1 MNEDKMLTILNNL
14 DDDLIEKEIDNLMD
28 GVECNMESINKK
40 AHKKLDK
47 YNRKIKFRK
56 QLPYVA
62 AICACF
68 ICINTVYA
76 DDISEAVKRFFN
88 KTPVYSTM
96 VDGSAYYLKDSLV
109 LDDNMV
115 IDSFMVSEGRMDMKF
130 TSKLGISILKDTR
143 IIPKDNPNTQYVM
156 GGYSEDN
163 GKYTFSFMNGK
174 EDNYNIKPF
183 KSFDLIV
190 GNKTYSISLDQAKS
204 LDETQKLF
212 ASEATSNQIGLVD
225 VGANS
230 LEKDGKQAIQL
241 IASFKN
247 KDMKLSK
254 FGRPVD
260 STVKT
265 TFENLG
271 EDGIV
276 STGTGLRTEDIYV
289 TDESGTKYKLEVPAD
304 SNAFPVTTFVT
315 DAAIDNKLTLKLPA
329 LIASYQKKVDSLKI
343 IIPKEGEEILNR
355 DVDMFAQ
362 KAVAKS
368 IKRLSPTS
376 AQLVFQLNTG
386 NEKYVGIKSFHID
399 SKNILKASSEF
410 SGDTAVMILEFNKD
424 VDEINLDISWP
435 KFVMN
440 GNWTINMK

>member
-1 MNEDKMLTILNNL
+1 MNEDKMFTVLNNL

-28 GVECNMESINKK
+28 GVECNTESISKK

-47 YNRKIKFRK
+47 YNRKIRFRK
-56 QLPYVA
+56 RLPYVA

-76 DDISEAVKRFFN
+76 DDISEAVKKFFN

-96 VDGSAYYLKDSLV
+96 VDGSAYYLKDGLA

-130 TSKLGISILKDTR
+130 TSKLDISILRDAI
-143 IIPKDNPNTQYVM
+143 IIPGDNPDIQYVM

-163 GKYTFSFMNGK
+163 GKYYFSFMNGK
-174 EDNYNIKPF
+174 EDNYNIKPC
-183 KSFDLIV
+183 KSFDLLV
-190 GNKTYSISLDQAKS
+190 GNKTYSISLEQAES
-204 LDETQKLF
+204 LDGTQKLF

-230 LEKDGKQAIQL
+230 LEKDGKQTIQL

-260 STVKT
+260 ATVKT
-265 TFENLG
+265 SFENLG

-276 STGTGLRTEDIYV
+276 STGTGLRTEDIYA
-289 TDESGTKYKLEVPAD
+289 TDESGAKYKLEVPAD
-304 SNAFPVTTFVT
+304 ANAFPIAAFET
-315 DAAIDNKLTLKLPA
+315 DAAIDNKLTLQLPA
-329 LIASYQKKVDSLKI
+329 LIASYQKTVDSLKI
-343 IIPKEGEEILNR
+343 SIPQEGEEIINR

-386 NEKYVGIKSFHID
+386 NEKYVGIRSFNIY
-399 SKNILKASSEF
+399 SKDILKASSEF
-410 SGDTAVMILEFNKD
+410 SGDKAVMILDFNKD

-435 KFVMN
+435 EFVMN
-440 GNWTINMK
+440 GNWTINMQ

>member
-1 MNEDKMLTILNNL
+1 MNEDKMFTILNNL
-14 DDDLIEKEIDNLMD
+14 DDDLIEKEIDKLMD
-28 GVECNMESINKK
+28 GVECNTESINKK

-56 QLPYVA
+56 RLPYVA

-76 DDISEAVKRFFN
+76 DDISEAVKKFFN

-96 VDGSAYYLKDSLV
+96 VDGSAYYLKDSLA

-115 IDSFMVSEGRMDMKF
+115 IDSFMVAEGRMEMKF
-130 TSKLGISILKDTR
+130 TSKLDIGILRDTI
-143 IIPKDNPNTQYVM
+143 IIPKDNPDTQYVM

-163 GKYTFSFMNGK
+163 GKYAFYFMNGK
-174 EDNYNIKPF
+174 EDNYDIKPAKAF
-183 KSFDLIV
+183 ELIV
-190 GNKTYSISLDQAKS
+190 GNKTYSISLDQAES
-204 LDETQKLF
+204 LDGTQKLF
-212 ASEATSNQIGLVD
+212 ASAATANQIGPVD
-225 VGANS
+225 VGANG
-230 LEKDGKQAIQL
+230 LERDGKQAIQL
-241 IASFKN
+241 IASFKDQ
-247 KDMKLSK
+247 DMKLSK

-265 TFENLG
+265 IFENLDA
-271 EDGIV
+271 DGVVI
-276 STGTGLRTEDIYV
+276 TETGLRTEDIYA
-289 TDESGTKYKLEVPAD
+289 TDESGAKYKLEVPAD
-304 SNAFPVTTFVT
+304 ANAFPVTTFAT
-315 DAAIDNKLTLKLPA
+315 DAAIDNKLTLQLPA

-343 IIPKEGEEILNR
+343 SIPQEGEEIINR

-362 KAVAKS
+362 KAVVKS

-386 NEKYVGIKSFHID
+386 NEKYVGIRSFNIY
-399 SKNILKASSEF
+399 SKDILKASSEF
-410 SGDTAVMILEFNKD
+410 SGDKAVMILDFNKD

-435 KFVMN
+435 EFVMN
-440 GNWTINMK
+440 GNWTINMQ